1 MTKERLF
8 TRIFEI
14 IIIISVMKLIL
25 NNITYHNCPV
35 QVRENVTFTAE
46 QRRHMLKKMH
56 AEKNIS
62 EAMILETCNR
72 LEFYLYAKK
81 DFDCSR
87 FLTELIGQVQPG
99 AVDTWKK
106 FSTESAGID
115 VVRHL
120 FEVSAGLDSQML
132 GENQILSQIKSAYKE
147 STDCRTSKLIFHR
160 LFHHA
165 FRVGKAVR
173 TMTNINCGAVS
184 IGLAA
189 VELAKAKINLPAST
203 AMVIGAGENAELVAR
218 YLLKS
223 RLPRLI
229 IANRNKQKAK
239 ALRDRL
245 KTGQVIGLGEIAEKL
260 DEVDLVISSTSAA
273 EPIVKYNA
281 VKDVLARREKPML
294 IIDIA
299 VPRDIEPK
307 VGRFECVTL
316 VNIDDLDEQVAR
328 NKERRS
334 SEIPKAQAIVA
345 EFTDKFMKWYDSLNV
360 VPAVSQLMQKGVEL
374 AHSEARRYAKDFGDG
389 NSEKLKSFA
398 ESLVKKV
405 LHGPISFIKSF
416 DPSTPLGAGPAQDGN
431 SGDEELSTE
440 QLQAIELI
448 NKMFLSK
455 EERS

>member
-1 MTKERLF
+1 MPKERLF

-14 IIIISVMKLIL
+14 IIIIFIMRLIL
-25 NNITYHNCPV
+25 NNVTYHNCPV
-35 QVRENVTFTAE
+35 QVREKVAFTAQ
-46 QRRHMLKKMH
+46 QRRLMLKQMH
-56 AEKNIS
+56 AQQAIS
-62 EAMILETCNR
+62 EAVILQTCNR

-87 FLTELIGQVQPG
+87 FLTGLIGKVQPG
-99 AVDTWKK
+99 AVNTWKK
-106 FSTESAGID
+106 FSIESSGVD

-132 GENQILSQIKSAYKE
+132 GENQILSQVKSAYRE
-147 STDCRTSKLIFHR
+147 STDCRASKLIFHR

-173 TMTNINCGAVS
+173 TDTHINCGAVS

-189 VELAKAKINLPAST
+189 VELAKVRIDLPAST

-239 ALRDRL
+239 TMRDRL
-245 KTGQVIGLGEIAEKL
+245 KTGQVIGLGEIVEKL
-260 DEVDLVISSTSAA
+260 DEVDLLISSTGAVQ
-273 EPIVKYNA
+273 PVVTYDA
-281 VKDVLARREKPML
+281 VKDVLAGRKKTLL

-299 VPRDIEPK
+299 VPRDIDPK
-307 VGRFECVTL
+307 IDEFKCVTL
-316 VNIDDLDEQVAR
+316 YNIDDLNEQIIGNIKKR
-328 NKERRS
+328 G
-334 SEIPKAQAIVA
+334 SEIPKAQAIVDD
-345 EFTDKFMKWYDSLNV
+345 FTDKFMKWYDSLTV

-374 AHSEARRYAKDFGDG
+374 AHSEARRYAKDFGQG
-389 NSEKLKSFA
+389 NSDKLRSFA

-405 LHGPISFIKSF
+405 LHGPISFIK
-416 DPSTPLGAGPAQDGN
+416 N
-431 SGDEELSTE
+431 SSDEELSTE
-440 QLQAIELI
+440 QLQAIDLI
-448 NKMFLSK
+448 NKMFLSQD
-455 EERS
+455 EQGGV